1 MIEKEVV
8 LEVKNLKKYF
18 PASHKRVLKAV
29 DDVSFTIHKGE
40 TFGIV
45 GESGC
50 GKTTCGKTCTGI
62 LTKTDGQVLYQ
73 GKDVLIIYDDLSK
86 HAVAY
91 RALSLLIR
99 RPPGR
104 EAYPGDVFY
113 LHSRLLERAAKLD
126 DEHGGGSMTALP
138 IIETQ
143 AGDISAYIPTNV
155 ISITDG
161 QIFLETELFHSGV
174 MPAVNP
180 GVSVSRVGGNAQIKA
195 MKKVAGTLKLIYSQ
209 YRELA
214 SFAQFG
220 SDLDADT
227 KARLEQGVRIVEVL
241 KQNQNAPVPVEKQ
254 VAILYAVTKGLLS
267 KVAAEDVRAYEDGLY
282 TWLDTD
288 AEGAAVMQE
297 ISATGKL
304 EADTEEKLKSA
315 LESYTE
321 NFINTRPAK

>member
-73 GKDVLIIYDDLSK
+73 GKDVLIVYDDLSK

-91 RALSLLIR
+91 RALSLLLER
-99 RPPGR
+99 SPGR

-113 LHSRLLERAAKLD
+113 LHSRLLERSSRLSDKL
-126 DEHGGGSMTALP
+126 GGGSITALP

-143 AGDISAYIPTNV
+143 AGDVSAYIPTN
-155 ISITDG
+155 
-161 QIFLETELFHSGV
+161 
-174 MPAVNP
+174 
-180 GVSVSRVGGNAQIKA
+180 
-195 MKKVAGTLKLIYSQ
+195 
-209 YRELA
+209 
-214 SFAQFG
+214 
-220 SDLDADT
+220 
-227 KARLEQGVRIVEVL
+227 
-241 KQNQNAPVPVEKQ
+241 
-254 VAILYAVTKGLLS
+254 
-267 KVAAEDVRAYEDGLY
+267 
-282 TWLDTD
+282 
-288 AEGAAVMQE
+288 
-297 ISATGKL
+297 
-304 EADTEEKLKSA
+304 
-315 LESYTE
+315 
-321 NFINTRPAK
+321 